1 MGRYNTVAAQFGWD
15 MVRSSVVFRWHYTRV
30 DVAKIYGSVAME
42 MDSHEL
48 LVVDLDSL
56 R

>member
-1 MGRYNTVAAQFGWD
+1 MI
-15 MVRSSVVFRWHYTRV
+15 RSSMVVRWYCTIV